1 MATKFAWR
9 PSEPRA
15 LAKNGGK
22 WRTFTE
28 IWFDEPDSHENSQW
42 APVNTKTAF
51 ITSLLGALSACGTGS
66 DLPPGSESSAGST
79 SGAGTGT
86 AGTVSSGGAN
96 GGAPA
101 SGGAGM
107 SSGGL
112 GGAAPIISG
121 PPAAGSVFVHLFE
134 WKWTDIATE
143 CERYLGPA
151 GFAAVQVSPPSEHA
165 LLSGSPWYERYQTVN
180 YSLTQSRSGTEAEFK
195 DMVQRCA
202 RVGVGIY
209 VDAVVNHMTAQ
220 SVGQGS
226 NGTKFTKYEYA
237 GLYTATDF
245 HKPTCAIAN
254 TDYADNAAHVQSCE
268 LVGLADL
275 DTSSDTVRDKI
286 AGYLNALVDL
296 GVAGFRIDAA
306 KHMAPADLDAIVT
319 HVNQHATEKKPFI
332 FLEVIDNG
340 NEAVKASDYL
350 TVGMAS
356 GQAASITDF
365 QYAGS
370 FERFLGYSTLNVS
383 QFRTLKADSGNLLP
397 SARAVVF
404 TTNHDTERQEAI
416 YYRDGKSY
424 ELATVFLLAAP
435 YGYPSLM
442 SSFSFERGAVGN
454 GSGPPADAQGKTTRV
469 YAPGSETPSCAADT
483 ANPALHTWVCQHRA
497 AFVAP
502 MVAFRKAVAGTGIA
516 NFWDNGGN
524 QVAFSRGDQGFVA
537 INREA
542 TALSHAFSTGLAAG
556 NYCDVIVGGL
566 KNGACAGTTVTVD
579 ATGMATLELPAMT
592 ALAIQVGQKQ
602 P

>member
-1 MATKFAWR
+1 M
-9 PSEPRA
+9 
-15 LAKNGGK
+15 
-22 WRTFTE
+22 
-28 IWFDEPDSHENSQW
+28 
-42 APVNTKTAF
+42 NTKTVF
-51 ITSLLGALSACGTGS
+51 MTALVAALAACGTGS
-66 DLPPGSESSAGST
+66 DLPPGSNITAGST
-79 SGAGTGT
+79 SSAGTGS
-86 AGTVSSGGAN
+86 AGAPASGAGGTGTN
-96 GGAPA
+96 GGAA
-101 SGGAGM
+101 TSGGAGM
-107 SSGGL
+107 SSAGQA
-112 GGAAPIISG
+112 GAAPVISG

-134 WKWTDIATE
+134 WKWTDIASE

-180 YSLTQSRSGTEAEFK
+180 YSLAQSRSGTEAEFK

-209 VDAVVNHMTAQ
+209 VDAVINHMTAQ
-220 SVGQGS
+220 KTGLGS
-226 NGTKFTKYEYA
+226 NGSKFTKYEYA
-237 GLYTATDF
+237 GLYSATDF
-245 HKPTCAIAN
+245 HQPTCAIAD

-275 DTSSDTVRDKI
+275 NTGSDTVRDKI
-286 AGYLNALVDL
+286 AGYLNALVDM

-306 KHMAPADLDAIVT
+306 KHMAPADVDALVQR
-319 HVNQHATEKKPFI
+319 VNQHAPGKKPFI

-340 NEAVKASDYL
+340 NEAIKASDYL

-370 FERFLGYSTLNVS
+370 FERFLGYSTLTVG

-397 SARAVVF
+397 SAQAVVF
-404 TTNHDTERQEAI
+404 TTNHDTERQDAI
-416 YYRDGKSY
+416 YYKDGKSY
-424 ELATVFLLAAP
+424 ELATVFLLASP

-454 GSGPPADAQGKTTRV
+454 GSGPPADAQGKTTTV
-469 YAPGSETPSCAADT
+469 YAPGSGASSCAADT
-483 ANPALHTWVCQHRA
+483 QNPALHTWVCQHRA

-502 MVAFRKAVAGTGIA
+502 MLAFRKVTAGTDIG

-524 QVAFSRGDQGFVA
+524 QVAFSRGKQGFVV

-542 TALSHAFSTGLAAG
+542 TALSRAFTTGLPAG
-556 NYCDVIVGGL
+556 SYCDVLAGGL
-566 KNGACAGTTVTVD
+566 KDGACVGTTVVVD
-579 ATGMATLELPAMT
+579 ATGMASVQVQALT
-592 ALAIQVGQKQ
+592 ALAIHTGQKK